1 MSSQEA
7 SPSSSVVYDGRS
19 PLAPLCAHLGIPR
32 NRPVLIVVG
41 WADAQIGDKE
51 ADDIDLLLR
60 RVVVPVC
67 RDENVIIVTGG
78 TNAGVMAALG
88 SAVAELAPGLVL
100 VGVAPDSLLTGS
112 PQQSPPGTIDP
123 EPSHVMIR
131 TPGTHWGAE
140 APALVRL
147 AELIA
152 GSHDVTVL
160 AIGGGAGTCR
170 EVVLAARRH
179 WPVILSTGGGGLS
192 DQLARILNIASVGQP
207 ARKADSQRP
216 PEEAL
221 SSDLGEP
228 ERRELV
234 AARDAGR
241 YLSIDMN
248 ERAGLERALRWR
260 VSNLD
265 LLKDAWARFAVADA
279 LAVARKKPTSAM
291 IFGVIVLAVSTV
303 AVGIIAAWLGRAV
316 NTTTDGMN
324 AAAIAFKGATT
335 ALPLAAV
342 VLLGLIDRRSKAG
355 SWIGLRASAEAIIRE
370 IYRCR
375 ARLEVS
381 SGDTESALEQLADAL
396 DEIHSGSEGWTL
408 MRRRPSVT
416 EEIWPPVALWQRV
429 PLADSL
435 LGSVTGKAYDAAR
448 VRNQVEFY
456 EDNALKDDRRATRT
470 AALIF
475 VVAAVAAFLLALSW
489 GWPSLTAGAAIAA
502 SVGAAMISWREY
514 KRRDASVRDMLH
526 TAVAIRSAR
535 NKWLRLP
542 SNTRAEPQAVYDFVM
557 NVEEA
562 TATEGLDWERRL
574 KEAHRSF
581 LDRQKGR

>member
-1 MSSQEA
+1 M
-7 SPSSSVVYDGRS
+7 
-19 PLAPLCAHLGIPR
+19 
-32 NRPVLIVVG
+32 VG

-67 RDENVIIVTGG
+67 REENVILVTGG
-78 TNAGVMAALG
+78 TNSGVMAALG
-88 SAVAELAPGLVL
+88 SAVAELAPEMVL

-112 PQQSPPGTIDP
+112 LQQGPSGMIDP

-152 GSHDVTVL
+152 GAHDVTVL
-160 AIGGGAGTCR
+160 AIGGGSGTCR

-179 WPVILSTGGGGLS
+179 WPVILCTGGGGLS
-192 DQLARILNIASVGQP
+192 DQLAGILNIPSVEQP
-207 ARKADSQRP
+207 AREADSQQSPGRP

-241 YLSIDMN
+241 YLSIDLN

-265 LLKDAWARFAVADA
+265 LLKDAWARFAVADE
-279 LAVARKKPTSAM
+279 LAVGRKKPTTAM
-291 IFGVIVLAVSTV
+291 IFGVIVLAVLTV
-303 AVGIIAAWLGRAV
+303 VFGIIAAWLGRAE
-316 NTTTDGMN
+316 NATTDGMN
-324 AAAIAFKGATT
+324 AAAVAAKGATT

-342 VLLGLIDRRSKAG
+342 VLLGLVDRRSKAG
-355 SWIGLRASAEAIIRE
+355 SWIGLRTSAEAIIRE

-375 ARLEVS
+375 ARLKVS
-381 SGDTESALEQLADAL
+381 SDDSEAALEQLADAL
-396 DEIHSGSEGWTL
+396 DDIHSGSEGWTL
-408 MRRRPSVT
+408 MRRKPSVA
-416 EEIWPPVALWQRV
+416 EEIWPPAALWQRV

-435 LGSVTGKAYDAAR
+435 LGPVTGKAYDAAR
-448 VRNQVEFY
+448 VRDQVEFY
-456 EDNALKDDRRATRT
+456 EHNALKDDQRATRT
-470 AALIF
+470 AAVIF
-475 VVAAVAAFLLALSW
+475 VVASVAAFLLALSW
-489 GWPSLTAGAAIAA
+489 GWPSLTAGAAIVA
-502 SVGAAMISWREY
+502 SVAAAMISWREY

-542 SNTRAEPQAVYDFVM
+542 SNTRTAPQAVYDFVM

-574 KEAHRSF
+574 KETHRSF